1 MIHWFVK
8 SLQKLILN
16 WIKMLKIA
24 TQCMR
29 LTQKNKFTFV
39 PPSCYN
45 IESKPNPVINV
56 VLGTD
61 QADFC
66 TIQFRVFFDIMT
78 VILKCRSSN
87 SWELQKI
94 VTWKGQLSIKN
105 FESFKQSSQRLSS
118 KRLHWIRSFGWRK
131 LFNLRPNIQRWVIPT
146 SSRQARTFNQY

>member
-1 MIHWFVK
+1 M
-8 SLQKLILN
+8 N
-16 WIKMLKIA
+16 KMLKIA

-66 TIQFRVFFDIMT
+66 TIQFRVFFGIMT
-78 VILKCRSSN
+78 VILKRRSKN
-87 SWELQKI
+87 S
-94 VTWKGQLSIKN
+94 
-105 FESFKQSSQRLSS
+105 
-118 KRLHWIRSFGWRK
+118 
-131 LFNLRPNIQRWVIPT
+131 
-146 SSRQARTFNQY
+146 